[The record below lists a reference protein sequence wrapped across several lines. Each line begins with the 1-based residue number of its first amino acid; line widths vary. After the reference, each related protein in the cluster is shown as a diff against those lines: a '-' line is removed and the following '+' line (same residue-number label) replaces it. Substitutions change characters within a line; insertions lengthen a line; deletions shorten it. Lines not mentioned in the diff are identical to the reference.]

1 MAELLNSF
9 WKENRM
15 KIYILDQRK
24 DNEKH
29 NATGKAMTDVFTIVG
44 SCKVK
49 TMPGV
54 PKDAG
59 KALKI
64 LDLFILTFYS
74 VFVLGRKDYCIFV
87 YQDNAVKIKLLN
99 KLKKFRR
106 FKVICMVNDVNSIR
120 SDGLY
125 SEKRK
130 ADIDNDFNL
139 IGLADIILAPNKGSI
154 AYMTERGMKSQMI
167 PVGVW
172 DYLMDDLMGQKC
184 DENAYMASC
193 GVKPLLNGNAN
204 AGDFITPRKWK
215 IGFAGNL
222 GKSQFLDGIPT
233 VVTDK
238 VEYHLWGDT
247 EGKEFKNNG
256 VIYEGSVSP
265 NVLPLEISEKCNF
278 GLVWDGT
285 RVDKIEGGY
294 GEYLRFNNS
303 HKCGCYLASGIPV
316 FVWKQSGMAH
326 FVEETGCGFAIDNL
340 NDIANVLST
349 LSQDKYDELLSSVK
363 KVSEKIREGFYL
375 KSALNV
381 ATKGA
386 LGEYIKQD

>member
-1 MAELLNSF
+1 
-9 WKENRM
+9 M

-24 DNEKH
+24 DEDKH
-29 NATGKAMTDVFTIVG
+29 NAAGKAMTDVFNMMG

-64 LDLFILTFYS
+64 LDLFVLAFYS

-87 YQDNAVKIKLLN
+87 YQDNAVKIKLLS

-154 AYMTERGMKSQMI
+154 AYMAGRGMTSKMI

-172 DYLMDDLMGQKC
+172 DYLMDDSMGDKC
-184 DENAYMASC
+184 DENAYMAAC
-193 GVKPLLNGNAN
+193 GVKSLLAGNTAN
-204 AGDFITPRKWK
+204 GDFITPRKWK

-222 GKSQFLDGIPT
+222 GKSQFLEDIAS
-233 VVTDK
+233 VVTEK

-278 GLVWDGT
+278 GLVWDGN
-285 RVDKIEGGY
+285 RVDMIEGGY

-326 FVEETGCGFAIDNL
+326 FVEETGCGYAVDNL
-340 NDIANVLST
+340 NDVTAILSKMT
-349 LSQDKYDELLSSVK
+349 QDEYDQLLDNVK
-363 KVSEKIREGFYL
+363 KVSIKVRKGFYL
-375 KSALNV
+375 KSALNI
-381 ATKGA
+381 ATNGA
-386 LGEYIKQD
+386 LNEYVK